1 MVVVTMA
8 EVSASEYAKE
18 HDISIR
24 RAQAAAAAG
33 LLEARRVGGRWLID
47 DALPHRHLPGR
58 PLSRRS
64 AGALVARL
72 SDDPDWALGLS
83 PSERGRTTARVAELR
98 QEARPSARLAPW
110 LRTAYPAA
118 LGFETP
124 AGDLPDLRSDARLTP
139 GGSSDDR
146 SGMDDGGRLEA
157 HVSTADLDA
166 VVHEYLL
173 VPSRRPNVVLRVHDG
188 AAPRPLP
195 LGALIA
201 DLATNTGPRERA
213 AADRLILEGSR

>member
-33 LLEARRVGGRWLID
+33 LLDARRVGGRWLID

-64 AGALVARL
+64 ADALVALL
-72 SDDPDWALGLS
+72 SDDPDWAEGLS

-98 QEARPSARLAPW
+98 HEARPSARLAPW

-118 LGFETP
+118 LGFEAP

-146 SGMDDGGRLEA
+146 SGMSDGGRLEA
-157 HVSTADLDA
+157 HVSTDDLDA

-173 VPSRRPNVVLRVHDG
+173 VPSRRPNVALRVHDG

-213 AADRLILEGSR
+213 AADRLILEDSR

>member
-18 HDISIR
+18 NDISIR

-33 LLEARRVGGRWLID
+33 LLDARWVGGRWLID
-47 DALPHRHLPGR
+47 DAAPHQRIPGR
-58 PLSRRS
+58 PLSPRS
-64 AGALVARL
+64 ADALVARL
-72 SDDPDWALGLS
+72 SDAPDWSEGLS
-83 PSERGRTTARVAELR
+83 PSERGRTAARVEALR
-98 QEARPSARLAPW
+98 RDGKPSERLALWLRRAYPSARGFEA
-110 LRTAYPAA
+110 PAA
-118 LGFETP
+118 
-124 AGDLPDLRSDARLTP
+124 DLPDLRLDTRLTP

-146 SGMDDGGRLEA
+146 SGMSDGGRLEA
-157 HVSTADLDA
+157 HVSAADLDA
-166 VVHEYLL
+166 VVHEFLL
-173 VPSRRPNVVLRVHDG
+173 VPSRRPNVMLRVHEG

-213 AADRLILEGSR
+213 AADRLILEDSR

>member
-1 MVVVTMA
+1 MA
-8 EVSASEYAKE
+8 EVSASEYARE

-33 LLEARRVGGRWLID
+33 LLDARWVGGRWLID

-64 AGALVARL
+64 ADALVARL
-72 SDDPDWALGLS
+72 SDDPGWAQGLS
-83 PSERGRTTARVAELR
+83 SSERRRTTARVAELR
-98 QEARPSARLAPW
+98 LEARPSARLAPW
-110 LRTAYPAA
+110 LRTAYPTA
-118 LGFETP
+118 LGFEAP
-124 AGDLPDLRSDARLTP
+124 AADLPDLRSDARLTA

-146 SGMDDGGRLEA
+146 SGMNDGGRFEA
-157 HVSTADLDA
+157 HVSAADLDA
-166 VVHEYLL
+166 VVLEYLL
-173 VPSRRPNVVLRVHDG
+173 VRSRRPNVTLRVHDD

-201 DLATNTGPRERA
+201 DLATSIGPRERA